1 MLDKSQKEKLL
12 CNKAH
17 ALGLTSRDWARSTKA
32 RRMLGSSMAHGR
44 SKEDSSIR
52 EQRQVAK
59 LEEEDGNFRVNPKSR
74 PQTRMVLD
82 ERRANV
88 RSRMDRR
95 TAFAVRQE
103 SELEKQSGGI
113 ERRHDKRRGKEGEGE
128 VKRDHEDS
136 ARQRSPSKR
145 SNRLG
150 EEKDKRKLEQ
160 LKDIYDSSRH
170 NRTLP
175 SRCPTRQ
182 ASRCGHRRA
191 SSRATNTR
199 PTTSSQEYS
208 TKRTRSISQSRPV
221 TQTGRYRGRAFVRE
235 PSQMEQPLALDE
247 SCCWNEIP
255 QRTSSHSNSNGQVQG
270 SNSLDFDLDNIVLR
284 AKQKSQ
290 NGVAM
295 VTVRLGRNRKPSQRA
310 SSDTIT
316 PGAAPQ
322 EVTKHF
328 TRTNRKLS
336 DFLTIQNA
344 QHT

>member
-44 SKEDSSIR
+44 SEEDSWSR

-59 LEEEDGNFRVNPKSR
+59 LEEEDGEFRVNPKSR
-74 PQTRMVLD
+74 PQTRMALD
-82 ERRANV
+82 ERTANA

-95 TAFAVRQE
+95 TAIAV
-103 SELEKQSGGI
+103 SKLEKQSGGI
-113 ERRHDKRRGKEGEGE
+113 ERRHDKKRGKEGERE
-128 VKRDHEDS
+128 VKRDHGDS
-136 ARQRSPSKR
+136 AQQRSPSKR

-191 SSRATNTR
+191 SSRATDTR
-199 PTTSSQEYS
+199 PTTSSQEHS
-208 TKRTRSISQSRPV
+208 TKRTRNISQSRPV

-235 PSQMEQPLALDE
+235 PAQMEQPLALDE

-255 QRTSSHSNSNGQVQG
+255 RRIGSHSNSNGQVQG
-270 SNSLDFDLDNIVLR
+270 SNTLDLTSTTLCLRQSRKARMVL
-284 AKQKSQ
+284 
-290 NGVAM
+290 
-295 VTVRLGRNRKPSQRA
+295 PW
-310 SSDTIT
+310 
-316 PGAAPQ
+316 
-322 EVTKHF
+322 
-328 TRTNRKLS
+328 
-336 DFLTIQNA
+336 
-344 QHT
+344 